1 MLRRCYSDKYKKQF
15 PTYKTCIACDEWLNF
30 QNFAEW
36 YNQNF
41 YTVKN
46 ENMHLDK
53 DILVKGNKIYS
64 PETCIFVPSRI
75 NKLFIKGDNFRGKYP
90 IGVTYKSDINKFI
103 ARCNTLDKR
112 KNLGVFSTEEEA
124 FNKYKTFKEK
134 YIKQVADE
142 YKDYIPDKLY
152 KALYKYEVSIA
163 D

>member
-1 MLRRCYSDKYKKQF
+1 M
-15 PTYKTCIACDEWLNF
+15 
-30 QNFAEW
+30 
-36 YNQNF
+36 
-41 YTVKN
+41 
-46 ENMHLDK
+46 
-53 DILVKGNKIYS
+53 
-64 PETCIFVPSRI
+64 
-75 NKLFIKGDNFRGKYP
+75 
-90 IGVTYKSDINKFI
+90 TYKSDINKFI